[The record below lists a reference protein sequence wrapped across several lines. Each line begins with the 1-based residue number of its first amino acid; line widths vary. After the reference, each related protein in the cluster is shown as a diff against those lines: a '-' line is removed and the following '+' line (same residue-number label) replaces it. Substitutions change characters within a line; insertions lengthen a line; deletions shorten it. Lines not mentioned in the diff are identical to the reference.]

1 MNRILEKGI
10 KAIESKKQKKLIQKG
25 QLDQEI
31 NSLDEELKPLYELKR
46 TEEKIANMQK
56 ELEEKIKQIRNV

>member
-1 MNRILEKGI
+1 MNRILEKEI
-10 KAIESKKQKKLIQKG
+10 KSIESKKQKKIIQKG

-56 ELEEKIKQIRNV
+56 ELEEKIKQIRNI

>member
-1 MNRILEKGI
+1 MNRILEKEI
-10 KAIESKKQKKLIQKG
+10 KAIESKKQKKIIQKG

-56 ELEEKIKQIRNV
+56 ELEEKIKQIRNI

>member
-1 MNRILEKGI
+1 MNRILEKEI
-10 KAIESKKQKKLIQKG
+10 KALESKKQKKIIQKG

-31 NSLDEELKPLYELKR
+31 SSLDEELKPLYDLKK

-56 ELEEKIKQIRNV
+56 ELEEKIKQIRNI